1 MANTSALNL
10 YAEMISNN
18 HFIEKLRHGL
28 KQVAVQRGKPG
39 AGAIMIIG
47 LAEINRQSP
56 IPFKS
61 INLKFNS

>member
-1 MANTSALNL
+1 
-10 YAEMISNN
+10 MISNN